1 MLNSKKRGKET
12 IMKKSIFKLM
22 LVLFALISFSCSLYA
37 EELFATVND
46 IYTKPEVYK
55 GKTVKISGFFSV
67 WKNAPGAPPI
77 SRSDWVLCNAE
88 KKGIYCTGSMP
99 CDEETGEL
107 LAYWKPIDVTG
118 VVEIKDNDPFIRVIE
133 TKPSEPKLEKMVSVR
148 QIILNQHDMLGEY
161 VGLTGVLGKGH
172 GIKGDRMYLV
182 ADPTGA
188 IRIGRTSKLYPKGTI
203 LHIKGIVSLDEYGM
217 PMIDQVEIV
226 SAKVD

>member
-1 MLNSKKRGKET
+1 
-12 IMKKSIFKLM
+12 MKKSIFKLM

-46 IYTKPEVYK
+46 LNAKPDFYK
-55 GKTVKISGFFSV
+55 GKTVKVSGFFSV
-67 WKNAPGAPPI
+67 WKNAPGAPPV
-77 SRSDWVLCNAE
+77 SRSDWVLCNGE

-99 CDEETGEL
+99 CDEETGEIES
-107 LAYWKPIDVTG
+107 YWKPIDVVG
-118 VVEIKDNDPFIRVIE
+118 VVEVKDNVPFIRVIE
-133 TKPSEPKLEKMVSVR
+133 TKASEPKLEKMVSVR
-148 QIILNQHDMLGEY
+148 QIILNQHEMLGEY
-161 VGLTGVLGKGH
+161 VGLTGVLGKGY

-203 LHIKGIVSLDEYGM
+203 LHIKGIVSLDQYGM

>member
-1 MLNSKKRGKET
+1 
-12 IMKKSIFKLM
+12 MKKTISKLM
-22 LVLFALISFSCSLYA
+22 LVLFALISFTSSLYA
-37 EELFATVND
+37 EELFATIND
-46 IYTKPEVYK
+46 IKAKPSVYK
-55 GKTVKISGFFSV
+55 GKTVKVSGFFSV

-88 KKGIYCTGSMP
+88 KNGIYCNGSMP

-107 LAYWKPIDVTG
+107 ESFWKPLDVLG
-118 VVEIKDNDPFIRVIE
+118 VVELKDGQPFLRIIE
-133 TKPSEPKLEKMVSVR
+133 TKVSEPKIEKMVSVR
-148 QIILNQHDMLGEY
+148 QIILNQHEMLGEY
-161 VGLTGVLGKGH
+161 IGLTGVLAKGY
-172 GIKGDRMYLV
+172 GIKGDRMYLI

-203 LHIKGIVSLDEYGM
+203 MHIKGIVSLDEYGM